1 VEFSD
6 WITGKFVKWRGE
18 RVGNSASIAEFAKQF
33 GAPQQLVSS
42 WMKPVAK
49 GGKVPRAK
57 KYINALAA
65 VYGDEA
71 YEVFGLS
78 KRGGEAL
85 SIDQLS
91 EDERAGLEAFL
102 R

>member
-6 WITGKFVKWRGE
+6 WITEKFVEWRGG
-18 RVGNSASIAEFAKQF
+18 RVGQSASVAEFAKLF
-33 GAPQQLVSS
+33 GASQPLVSG
-42 WMKPVAK
+42 WMKA

-71 YEVFGLS
+71 YEVLGLS

>member
-1 VEFSD
+1 
-6 WITGKFVKWRGE
+6 
-18 RVGNSASIAEFAKQF
+18 
-33 GAPQQLVSS
+33 
-42 WMKPVAK
+42 MAK

-71 YEVFGLS
+71 YEVLGLS

>member
-1 VEFSD
+1 MEFSD

-33 GAPQQLVSS
+33 GAPQPLVSG
-42 WMKPVAK
+42 WMKA

-71 YEVFGLS
+71 YEVLGLS